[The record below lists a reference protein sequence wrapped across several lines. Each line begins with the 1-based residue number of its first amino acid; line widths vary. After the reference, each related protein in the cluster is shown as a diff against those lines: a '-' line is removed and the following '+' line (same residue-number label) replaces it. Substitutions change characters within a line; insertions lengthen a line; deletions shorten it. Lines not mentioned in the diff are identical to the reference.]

1 MLPARRS
8 GLAQAGCIFGA
19 MLERDSI
26 GMAPMPT
33 EVPDYVWCRRV
44 IRHPDAETAL
54 SATKRAIRGQPSR
67 RFHRH
72 TLPDGTTCFEVLEG
86 SRVLER
92 HVVQK

>member
-1 MLPARRS
+1 
-8 GLAQAGCIFGA
+8 
-19 MLERDSI
+19 
-26 GMAPMPT
+26 MPT
-33 EVPDYVWCRRV
+33 EVPDYVWCRRSDKPAWLPGRPVKKEKDTARV

-72 TLPDGTTCFEVLEG
+72 TLPDGTSCFEVVEG